1 MRKLFEGLPPQ
12 LPILATMAFIVA
24 VGFGVQSPAIPV
36 FAEHL
41 GVGSTAVGAL
51 VSAFALMRLVSGPVG
66 GRLGSRLGDI
76 RILIAGMFL
85 LATTSVIAGL
95 SQNFVQ
101 LLVMRGAGGIGSA
114 LYSVS
119 ALGLLFRV
127 TPGHLT
133 GRAVGLFQG
142 AFYSGTVVGPAVGG
156 LMTPLSPRIPFF
168 AYGAAAALGG
178 LVAVFALRRVATQD
192 DAEQTARPP
201 MRLLDALRQYRYR
214 AALASNF
221 SIGWAVFGVRVSVI
235 PLFLLDVIDAGAV
248 WIGVGLSVCAVVQAF
263 TLPRAGRLAD
273 AWPTRRSLITGE
285 LVVVAGYLAILLGRS
300 VPFYLVGLA
309 LLGLG
314 VSFVTTG
321 GSRLISHVTDGR
333 GGVVVGVYQ
342 SGADAGMVVGPLL
355 VGFLAQDFGY
365 DLALGVTVAVVL
377 VATAFA
383 TNLREPD
390 PGPAGHRRT
399 SGDAQEAGTA

>member
-1 MRKLFEGLPPQ
+1 MKKLFEGLPGQ
-12 LPILATMAFIVA
+12 VPILATMAFIVA

-51 VSAFALMRLVSGPVG
+51 VSAFALMRLVSGPIG

-76 RILIAGMFL
+76 RVLIAGMFL
-85 LATTSVIAGL
+85 LATTSVVAGL

-101 LLVMRGAGGIGSA
+101 LLIMRGAGGIGSA

-127 TPGHLT
+127 TPRELT

-142 AFYSGTVVGPAVGG
+142 AFYSGTVIGPALGG
-156 LMTPLSPRIPFF
+156 LMTPFSPRIPFF
-168 AYGAAAALGG
+168 TYGAAAALGG
-178 LVAVFALRRVATQD
+178 VVAVFALRR
-192 DAEQTARPP
+192 TASGEEDTERVRPP
-201 MRLLDALRQYRYR
+201 MKLVEALRQYRYR

-235 PLFLLDVIDAGAV
+235 PLFLLDVINAQAV

-273 AWPTRRSLITGE
+273 AWPTRRSLVIGE
-285 LVVVAGYLAILLGRS
+285 LVVVAGYLALLIGRS
-300 VPFYLVGLA
+300 VPAYLVGLA

-321 GSRLISHVTDGR
+321 GSRLISQVTDGR

-355 VGFLAQDFGY
+355 AGFLAQHYGY
-365 DLALGVTVAVVL
+365 DLALGVTVAVL
-377 VATAFA
+377 LIAIGLAA
-383 TNLREPD
+383 NLTEEKSRPGDAQWLPD
-390 PGPAGHRRT
+390 
-399 SGDAQEAGTA
+399 DAQEAGAA